1 MAHASTSQFIIKG
14 SQDRNSS
21 RAEIWRQEPMH
32 KPWRSAVYW
41 LAPMACS
48 YRSQDHQLRDG
59 TTNNGHNGLGG
70 PSVINHQLRKCSRD
84 LPTARSYGDTFSI
97 EAHASNFF
105 YQVGIKL
112 AVCVCVCFNSPP
124 NPALL
129 VSTLLLPTS
138 FPDSWLLVLGMT
150 NFI

>member
-1 MAHASTSQFIIKG
+1 
-14 SQDRNSS
+14 
-21 RAEIWRQEPMH
+21 MH

-112 AVCVCVCFNSPP
+112 AVCVCVCVLT
-124 NPALL
+124 A
-129 VSTLLLPTS
+129 LPTQPYWYLLS
-138 FPDSWLLVLGMT
+138 FYLPPFQIHDFW
-150 NFI
+150 F